1 MYCTKSDPKKI
12 GRRNCYEKRLLP
24 LLLSTALILPL
35 LCPAAAAEETTT
47 RRDLADALYALANRP
62 SVSQTQLYSD
72 LTEADDALH
81 WISSEG
87 YMVGYGSH
95 TMAPDQA
102 ITRNQLATVLYE
114 YAKEHNLALTK
125 RAPIEAGTPKWA
137 DDAISW
143 ATANGVLD
151 GIDRDQAIT
160 ASELDRA
167 LSNLSK
173 VAEDPAAK
181 DLNAIMDSPGV
192 SGYAVMAYRDGELI
206 YQRTG
211 GDRYIDAADPA
222 NNLPLEL
229 DSRYRTASI
238 SKTFAAVGA
247 MRLVEQGKL
256 DLDRDVSDYL
266 GFTLRNPNYPDKA
279 ITTRM
284 LLSHTSSIQDGSVY
298 SIAPEYSVKE
308 FFTPEGKYWMDGEH
322 FENSTDGVDRSP
334 GNWFHY
340 CNLNYGLVGTIIER
354 ITGQR
359 FDIYMR
365 ENVLEPMGLKASY
378 NPGDFDADEIQN
390 VATLYQKQTDGV
402 WDEDGPYIAQI
413 DDYRGVPQDPNK
425 VLITNPDLQSA
436 ITLEPLDDYVI
447 GTNGCLFSP
456 QGGLRISPNEM
467 KVLIEMFLNNGKVN
481 GTQIIS
487 KESVD
492 AMFTPTF
499 CALPDQSN
507 GNTYGGLMCR
517 YGFGIQEMSGEFEG
531 GDCLLKDRKISLSG
545 HFGEAYGLLAGFFL
559 DRETGTAIYYAM
571 TGQGSE
577 DAQNAGEYSGMY
589 KWEEMFCT
597 ALLDN
602 LFPDL

>member
-1 MYCTKSDPKKI
+1 MK
-12 GRRNCYEKRLLP
+12 KRLLP

-35 LCPAAAAEETTT
+35 LCPAAAAEETAT

-247 MRLVEQGKL
+247 MRLWNRESWIWIVMSATIW
-256 DLDRDVSDYL
+256 DL
-266 GFTLRNPNYPDKA
+266 P
-279 ITTRM
+279 
-284 LLSHTSSIQDGSVY
+284 
-298 SIAPEYSVKE
+298 
-308 FFTPEGKYWMDGEH
+308 
-322 FENSTDGVDRSP
+322 
-334 GNWFHY
+334 
-340 CNLNYGLVGTIIER
+340 
-354 ITGQR
+354 
-359 FDIYMR
+359 
-365 ENVLEPMGLKASY
+365 
-378 NPGDFDADEIQN
+378 
-390 VATLYQKQTDGV
+390 
-402 WDEDGPYIAQI
+402 
-413 DDYRGVPQDPNK
+413 
-425 VLITNPDLQSA
+425 SA
-436 ITLEPLDDYVI
+436 ILTTQTRPLPP
-447 GTNGCLFSP
+447 GCSSRTPPRFRTAVYIPLRLSIPSRNFSP
-456 QGGLRISPNEM
+456 QKGNIGWMENIL
-467 KVLIEMFLNNGKVN
+467 K
-481 GTQIIS
+481 
-487 KESVD
+487 
-492 AMFTPTF
+492 TPLTVW
-499 CALPDQSN
+499 
-507 GNTYGGLMCR
+507 T
-517 YGFGIQEMSGEFEG
+517 
-531 GDCLLKDRKISLSG
+531 
-545 HFGEAYGLLAGFFL
+545 EAP
-559 DRETGTAIYYAM
+559 ETGSTTAI
-571 TGQGSE
+571 
-577 DAQNAGEYSGMY
+577 
-589 KWEEMFCT
+589 
-597 ALLDN
+597 
-602 LFPDL
+602 

>member
-1 MYCTKSDPKKI
+1 
-12 GRRNCYEKRLLP
+12 
-24 LLLSTALILPL
+24 
-35 LCPAAAAEETTT
+35 
-47 RRDLADALYALANRP
+47 
-62 SVSQTQLYSD
+62 
-72 LTEADDALH
+72 
-81 WISSEG
+81 
-87 YMVGYGSH
+87 
-95 TMAPDQA
+95 
-102 ITRNQLATVLYE
+102 
-114 YAKEHNLALTK
+114 
-125 RAPIEAGTPKWA
+125 
-137 DDAISW
+137 
-143 ATANGVLD
+143 
-151 GIDRDQAIT
+151 
-160 ASELDRA
+160 
-167 LSNLSK
+167 
-173 VAEDPAAK
+173 
-181 DLNAIMDSPGV
+181 
-192 SGYAVMAYRDGELI
+192 MAYRDGKLI

-238 SKTFAAVGA
+238 SKTFAAIGA
-247 MRLVEQGKL
+247 MRLVEQGTL

-266 GFTLRNPNYPDKA
+266 GFTLRNPNYPDQA

-308 FFTPEGKYWMDGEH
+308 FFTPEGKYWLDGEH
-322 FENSTDGVDRSP
+322 FENSNDGVDRSP

-365 ENVLEPMGLKASY
+365 ENVLEPMGLNASY

-390 VATLYQKQTDGV
+390 VATLYQKQKDGV
-402 WDEDGPYIAQI
+402 WNEDGPYVAQI

-467 KVLIEMFLNNGKVN
+467 KVLIDMFLNDGKVN

-499 CALPDQSN
+499 RALPDQSN

-577 DAQNAGEYSGMY
+577 DTQNAGEYSGMY

>member
-1 MYCTKSDPKKI
+1 MK
-12 GRRNCYEKRLLP
+12 KRLLP

-35 LCPAAAAEETTT
+35 LCPAAAAEETAT

-125 RAPIEAGTPKWA
+125 RAPIEAGTPKWV

-143 ATANGVLD
+143 ATSNCVLD

>member
-1 MYCTKSDPKKI
+1 MK
-12 GRRNCYEKRLLP
+12 KRLLP
-24 LLLSTALILPL
+24 LLLSTTLILPL
-35 LCPAAAAEETTT
+35 LCPAAAAEENAT
-47 RRDLADALYALANRP
+47 RRDLAEALYALANRP
-62 SVSQTQLYSD
+62 VVTQTLPYSD
-72 LTEADDALH
+72 LTGADDALH

-87 YMVGYGSH
+87 YMVGYGNH

-102 ITRNQLATVLYE
+102 ITRDQLATVLYE
-114 YAKEHNLALTK
+114 YAKEYNLVLTK
-125 RAPIEAGTPKWA
+125 RAPVEANAPEWA
-137 DDAISW
+137 DDALSW

-151 GIDRDQAIT
+151 GIDQNQTIT
-160 ASELDRA
+160 SSELDQV
-167 LSNLSK
+167 LLNLSK
-173 VAEDPAAK
+173 VAKDPVAQ

-192 SGYAVMAYRDGELI
+192 SGYAVMAYRDGKLI

-211 GDRYIDAADPA
+211 GNRYLDAADPA

-247 MRLVEQGKL
+247 MMLVEQGKL
-256 DLDRDVSDYL
+256 DLDQDVSSYL

-308 FFTPEGKYWMDGEH
+308 FFTPEGKYWLDGEH
-322 FENSTDGVDRSP
+322 FENSNDGVDRSP
-334 GNWFHY
+334 GSWFHY

-359 FDIYMR
+359 FDVYMR

-378 NPGDFDADEIQN
+378 NPGDFDAEEIQN
-390 VATLYQKQTDGV
+390 VATLYQKQTNGV
-402 WDEDGPYIAQI
+402 WDESGPYIAQI

-467 KVLIEMFLNNGKVN
+467 KVLIDMFLNDGKVN
-481 GTQIIS
+481 GKQIIS

-499 CALPDQSN
+499 RALPDQSN

-531 GDCLLKDRKISLSG
+531 GDRLLKDRTVSLSG
-545 HFGEAYGLLAGFFL
+545 HFGEAYGLLAGFFM

-571 TGQGSE
+571 TGQGAE
-577 DAQNAGEYSGMY
+577 DTQNVGEYSGMY